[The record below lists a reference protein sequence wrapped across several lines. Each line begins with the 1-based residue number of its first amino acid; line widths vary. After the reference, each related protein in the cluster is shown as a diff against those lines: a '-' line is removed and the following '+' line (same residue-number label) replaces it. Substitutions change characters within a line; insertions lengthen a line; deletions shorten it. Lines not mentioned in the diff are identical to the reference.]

1 VPEVA
6 GRVVRA
12 EDGEAVPDAVLT
24 LVDEAGHQAARTD
37 GAADGSYRLEVAAP
51 GTYQLVTR
59 APGRRPE
66 AGRISLDR
74 RRSACDVVLRSRDA
88 EALLPAVD

>member
-12 EDGEAVPDAVLT
+12 EDGEAVPGAVLT

-37 GAADGSYRLEVAAP
+37 GATDGSYRLEAAEPGSYQVVA
-51 GTYQLVTR
+51 R

-66 AGRISLDR
+66 VGRVTLDR
-74 RRSACDVVLRSRDA
+74 RRSAFDVVLRSSDA
-88 EALLPAVD
+88 ARLQSAVD

>member
-12 EDGEAVPDAVLT
+12 EDGAGVPGAVLT

-37 GAADGSYRLEVAAP
+37 GAADGSYRLEAASP
-51 GTYQLVTR
+51 GSYQLVTR

-66 AGRISLDR
+66 VGRVHLDR
-74 RRSACDVVLRSRDA
+74 RRSAYDIVLSSSDVA
-88 EALLPAVD
+88 QLLPVVD